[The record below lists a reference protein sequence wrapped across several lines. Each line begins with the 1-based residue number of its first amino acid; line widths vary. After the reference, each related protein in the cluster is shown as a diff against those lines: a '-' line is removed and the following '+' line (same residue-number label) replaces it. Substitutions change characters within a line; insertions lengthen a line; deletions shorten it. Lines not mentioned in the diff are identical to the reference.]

1 MDQPIEL
8 GPWTKRMR
16 CDGAT
21 VARLKA
27 LLGEEPLRSYLRPRE
42 TDGGLAF
49 TLQEAIIAARKPA

>member
-1 MDQPIEL
+1 
-8 GPWTKRMR
+8 MR

-27 LLGEEPLRSYLRPRE
+27 LLGEEPLRSYLRLRE